1 MNLKVVLSVA
11 AAYMALVGLGMMF
24 VPHQFGIGAVP
35 ADASPALIAFL
46 RIFGGPCIGIA
57 ALNWA
62 AREAE
67 PSRALDAIILGNLVG
82 FSSVAASDIW
92 GVFSGSARPIA
103 KLFLVIH
110 LSLAIAFALQW
121 RSRDRAAALPR
132 T

>member
-1 MNLKVVLSVA
+1 MKLKVLLSIA
-11 AAYMALVGLGMMF
+11 AAYMALVGIGMIF
-24 VPHQFGIGAVP
+24 VPRQFGIGAVP

-57 ALNWA
+57 VLNWV
-62 AREAE
+62 ARDAE
-67 PSRALDAIILGNLVG
+67 PSSARNAIIFGNMVG
-82 FSSVAASDIW
+82 FSCVAASDIW

-110 LSLAIAFALQW
+110 LAMAIAFALQW
-121 RSRDRAAALPR
+121 RARDHAPALPS

>member
-1 MNLKVVLSVA
+1 MKLRVLLSIA
-11 AAYMALVGLGMMF
+11 AVYMALVGLGMIF
-24 VPHQFGIGAVP
+24 VPRQFGIGAVP

-57 ALNWA
+57 VLNWV
-62 AREAE
+62 ARDAE
-67 PSRALDAIILGNLVG
+67 PSRALNAIILGNVVG
-82 FSSVAASDIW
+82 FSCVAASDIW

-110 LSLAIAFALQW
+110 LAMAIAFALQW
-121 RSRDRAAALPR
+121 RARDHAPALPR